1 MDLVIASGSALRH
14 FTRAIACLTKWGEEI
29 HVAAAP
35 RQLKLSS
42 INASRTAFAAVTFP
56 AHFFPSYHVRAP
68 AGEAIVSFSVVGKAL
83 LSPLRPRSANTIETC
98 SISVTGQDLTQHRRH
113 NGSYGDDDDDATSE
127 RGSATAAAPQCRIVI
142 RLHCQHGVTKTH
154 RMTYS
159 SGSTALYPQ
168 AKRDACTIT
177 WIASSRILKEWTD
190 HFHLRS
196 GSQGGGSDEISF
208 DLHENSCRL
217 RSFGVD
223 TSSDNPGQSRA
234 SSLETIRQES
244 LTLVRKRRFVP
255 SFFSADSLS
264 SRPLSTELVI
274 SVSDF
279 DLYEVLRPSV
289 ITFGLKEF
297 KSIIALAD
305 AVPATV
311 DVACSRGGEPVLIL
325 VEAENCR
332 ADFVIATTDFD
343 GDDQD
348 DAARDRDNM
357 VRGRRGKAEEEPLRV
372 HAERGKKAQDR
383 AVEQE
388 RPLFN
393 RATPTQEPPSPPA
406 PPPPMRALHGDQDA
420 DEGEDEFDYGA
431 AMDDFGD
438 DAFAQIDQLTQEALS
453 QRPPPMQTPSASHFG
468 PTQGIDHRMSKKSK
482 RWNLL
487 GGDGD
492 SSPSP

>member
-29 HVAAAP
+29 HVVAAP

-68 AGEAIVSFSVVGKAL
+68 VGEAIVSFSVVGKAL

-113 NGSYGDDDDDATSE
+113 NGSYGDDDDDATSAS
-127 RGSATAAAPQCRIVI
+127 GSATAAAPQCRIVI
-142 RLHCQHGVTKTH
+142 RLHCHHGVTKTH

-217 RSFGVD
+217 RSFGLD
-223 TSSDNPGQSRA
+223 TSSDNP
-234 SSLETIRQES
+234 
-244 LTLVRKRRFVP
+244 
-255 SFFSADSLS
+255 ADSLS

-325 VEAENCR
+325 VEAENFR
-332 ADFVIATTDFD
+332 ADFVIATTDFG

-348 DAARDRDNM
+348 DVARDSDNM

-393 RATPTQEPPSPPA
+393 RAIPTQEPPSPPA

-438 DAFAQIDQLTQEALS
+438 DAFAQIDQLTQAALS
-453 QRPPPMQTPSASHFG
+453 QRPPPTQTPAASHFG

-487 GGDGD
+487 GGDDD